1 MVFIKHRHSQHSIER
16 NAIYKKP
23 VSDLSESRDCY
34 IYECLNLICYHL
46 RAATKIWKT
55 VHVRK
60 NTVIEATCPVTV
72 YQSDEAKIFL
82 EKSYG
87 LLYLANQPTQS
98 EKKTTRKLNSL

>member
-46 RAATKIWKT
+46 RAATKIW
-55 VHVRK
+55 
-60 NTVIEATCPVTV
+60 
-72 YQSDEAKIFL
+72 
-82 EKSYG
+82 
-87 LLYLANQPTQS
+87 
-98 EKKTTRKLNSL
+98 